1 MKTNLL
7 ANEVQRYLQD
17 HLNTNI
23 TELAFKKS
31 PFDGV
36 EMSDLL
42 TQLESKQKSKDK
54 LPTWYKTNHVLFPK
68 KLSIEQTSSEECA
81 QYKASLLQGES
92 LIDLTGGFG
101 IDCYYFSKQ
110 VKRVL
115 HCEMQE
121 DLSEIV
127 AYNYDVLNC
136 DNITCHIGDS
146 LAYLEKNAATWD
158 YIYVDPH
165 RRNQAKEKVFFLKD
179 CLPNVPEHLDL
190 LFERSN
196 IILIKTSPLLDI
208 HAGLS
213 ELNHVKEIHI
223 VALNNEVKELL
234 WILDKNYSGEVN
246 LIAVN
251 IAKGKTDR
259 FETALN
265 KISFSEYGEPTIY
278 LYEPNSAVLK
288 TGKFDVISEQYKLT
302 KLHQHSQLYSSDQ
315 LIDFPGRCFKI
326 EQVIPYTKQE
336 AKVHLTNLKANVTVR
351 NFPIKVEEIRKKWKM
366 KEGGDVYLFFT
377 TNLHNERIVIR
388 CSKLNTIL
396 NS

>member
-136 DNITCHIGDS
+136 NNITCHIGDS
-146 LAYLEKNAATWD
+146 LAYLEKNTATWD